1 MTTTMI
7 LPRTKPLQA
16 TLLLTQQTTAQQ
28 TTGIDISAVLNL
40 MLPAMLVG
48 MMVKMISV
56 TPNKKKQVELPATE
70 RTTSQSR
77 RKPHPI
83 GS

>member
-56 TPNKKKQVELPATE
+56 TPNKNKQVKSPATE
-70 RTTSQSR
+70 GITSQPKKTKKS
-77 RKPHPI
+77 
-83 GS
+83 G

>member
-1 MTTTMI
+1 MATMI
-7 LPRTKPLQA
+7 LPRTKPQQA
-16 TLLLTQQTTAQQ
+16 TSLLTQQTTPQQ
-28 TTGIDISAVLNL
+28 TTGLDIPTLMNL
-40 MLPAMLVG
+40 MLPAMVVG

-70 RTTSQSR
+70 RTTSQSK